1 MDQHQASGIYNVLK
15 PVGMTSHDVVDFM
28 RDLTGQRR
36 VGHAGT
42 LDPAAAGVLVVMTG
56 RYTRLSPY
64 LTACDKTYRVEITF
78 GLATDTGDAD
88 GKAIDER
95 DASHVT
101 ADAVAAVLRELVGLL
116 LMKPHRFS
124 AAKVEGRKAYEI
136 ARGGD
141 EPELRERPVMI
152 YKAELLRFYK
162 DARPR
167 ALVEF
172 RVGKGAYVRSLA
184 ELVGAQLDTCAF
196 ASFVLRTRS
205 GPVTINQSLTLDE
218 LRQLAE
224 AGRLAEVAVDPG
236 EALSDYPQVLVNPE
250 QARLLANG
258 TPVSYAGGS
267 DMGQIVTLWADEHT
281 FIGVAEVRGS
291 RPRVLQPRTILLG
304 AS

>member
-1 MDQHQASGIYNVLK
+1 METQRTPAIYNVLK

-28 RDLTGQRR
+28 RRLTGQRR

-64 LTACDKTYRVEITF
+64 LIAYDKTYRFEVTF

-88 GKAIDER
+88 GQVIDER

-101 ADAVAAVLRELVGLL
+101 AERVVDVLRELVGLL

-124 AAKVEGRKAYEI
+124 AAKVDGRKAYEI
-136 ARGGD
+136 ARTGD
-141 EPELRERPVMI
+141 EPDLRERPVMI
-152 YKAELLRFYK
+152 YKAELIRFYEGEP
-162 DARPR
+162 PR
-167 ALVEF
+167 ALIEL

-184 ELVGAQLDTCAF
+184 ELIGAQLDTCAY

-205 GPVTINQSLTLDE
+205 GPVSINDSWTLDE
-218 LRQLAE
+218 LAALAE
-224 AGRLAEVAVDPG
+224 DGRLAEAAIDPG

-267 DMGQIVTLWADEHT
+267 EMGQIVTLWADEHT
-281 FIGVAEVRGS
+281 FIGIAEVRGS
-291 RPRVLQPRTILLG
+291 RPRVLQPRTILL
-304 AS
+304 STS